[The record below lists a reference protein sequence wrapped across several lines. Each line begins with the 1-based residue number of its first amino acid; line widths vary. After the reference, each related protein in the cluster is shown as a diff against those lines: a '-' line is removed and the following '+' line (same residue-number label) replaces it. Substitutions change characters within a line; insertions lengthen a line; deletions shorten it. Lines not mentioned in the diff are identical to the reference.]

1 MCEFKPLPL
10 SAIERPNGPAGLVMV
25 NPPYGA
31 RVGKKKDLFALY
43 SASGNIMRERFTGW
57 RVGMITSDTK
67 LAEATKLPW
76 LKTGPPIAHGGLK
89 VRLFRTKAL

>member
-1 MCEFKPLPL
+1 
-10 SAIERPNGPAGLVMV
+10 MV

-43 SASGNIMRERFTGW
+43 SAFGDVMRERFSGW
-57 RVGMITSDTK
+57 RVGMVTADTL

-76 LKTGPPIAHGGLK
+76 LPTGAPIAHGGLK
-89 VRLFRTKAL
+89 VKLFKTGVL